1 MKIVN
6 DGCQTSQVSRKRSQP
21 AAQIK
26 QPLSNKIAKISK
38 GLLELPQDVLT
49 EIICFVGDP
58 IMSSVSKCSQQAV
71 NNAYPF
77 LTKSL
82 AKRVQL
88 SHRLSTNF
96 DTLSKDRQLKTAK
109 HAYKAL
115 RRENDECLIKS
126 YKQLI
131 QNNLVRFD
139 IRSYIPLVDLPRELP
154 FVKKAKRVR
163 DWMKAHAEAL
173 GRLDTLFLEKAKLT
187 MLPYEITHYLT
198 HLKTLD
204 IAWNKITE
212 LSTEIGNF
220 QELEQLN
227 IAYNRIKNI
236 PPEIGKFKK
245 LKRFNCAG
253 NKIEKI
259 PPEIGE
265 LKKLKRFNCARNK
278 IEKIP
283 PEIGE
288 LKRLEKFNCSENKIE
303 DIPEELNKCKELMVF
318 EPSGNKKIKIECGQF
333 TDLSKVKFLNLSKN
347 KEIKKFPLAAQ
358 SSLEFLFIN
367 GTSIP
372 GRAILSIVRECPKLF
387 EIVIDSTQNAALS
400 DVFKKYL
407 LRNGISLIVQDN

>member
-245 LKRFNCAG
+245 LKRFNCA
-253 NKIEKI
+253 
-259 PPEIGE
+259 
-265 LKKLKRFNCARNK
+265 RNK